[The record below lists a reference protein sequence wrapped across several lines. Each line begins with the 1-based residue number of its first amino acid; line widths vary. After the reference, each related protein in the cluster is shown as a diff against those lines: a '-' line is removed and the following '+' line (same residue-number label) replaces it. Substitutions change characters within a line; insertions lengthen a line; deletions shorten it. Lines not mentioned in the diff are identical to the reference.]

1 MCVDN
6 ATRLG
11 SSLVMRRSPTT
22 AVSKATFT
30 NTNSIAQMV
39 NHTSVMMCIN
49 SMCSVS

>member
-22 AVSKATFT
+22 AVSKETFT
-30 NTNSIAQMV
+30 NKNSIAQMV
-39 NHTSVMMCIN
+39 NHSSVMICVN
-49 SMCSVS
+49 SMHSFS